1 MTGYTKHHEMSRQSS
16 GKASAMLERPNFR
29 LVTWS
34 VPTLCGP
41 LNMTL
46 FLKKHLLDTKVA
58 LQGFW
63 IAVSAINDDLI
74 FAFGVPLKQ
83 AQGPLLSFSKWLSSG
98 GARRAC
104 LIGDSAKRRRHN
116 PEYSVMQRAQ
126 PTHSFKQATKACY
139 QFVAYKRQLHILQ
152 HTFQCRRDTLGK
164 SARSGWQV
172 GTFTHSSYWQICA
185 HGI

>member
-1 MTGYTKHHEMSRQSS
+1 M
-16 GKASAMLERPNFR
+16 
-29 LVTWS
+29 TWS
-34 VPTLCGP
+34 VLTLCRP

-83 AQGPLLSFSKWLSSG
+83 VQEPLLSFSKWLSSG

-116 PEYSVMQRAQ
+116 PEYSVMQWAQ

-164 SARSGWQV
+164 STRSGLQV
-172 GTFTHSSYWQICA
+172 GTFTHSSYWQICT